1 MSLMLNWKTSY
12 PNKFLAFSTTHD
24 KKSMKN
30 LSSLIL
36 AILAISVLAVSTGCS
51 SAGKVGDEVQ
61 DYVSSLY
68 PGWTI
73 QGEPQIMDY
82 DSDGDG
88 YVSADVRI
96 KNPTTGEE
104 KMLALSCAKL
114 GSLDSGC
121 KARVGGMSQ
130 N

>member
-1 MSLMLNWKTSY
+1 
-12 PNKFLAFSTTHD
+12 
-24 KKSMKN
+24 MKN
-30 LSSLIL
+30 LNSLIL
-36 AILAISVLAVSTGCS
+36 VALAVLAISVLAVSVGCS
-51 SAGKVGDEVQ
+51 STEKAEDGVQ

-73 QGEPQIMDY
+73 EGSNIMDY

-104 KMLALSCAKL
+104 KMLALSCAKV
-114 GSLDSGC
+114 GSFNSGC
-121 KARVGGMSQ
+121 KARVGGLSQ

>member
-1 MSLMLNWKTSY
+1 
-12 PNKFLAFSTTHD
+12 
-24 KKSMKN
+24 MKN

-36 AILAISVLAVSTGCS
+36 VVLAISVLFVSAGCS
-51 SAGKVGDEVQ
+51 SAGKAENGVQ

-73 QGEPQIMDY
+73 QGFGIAAH

-96 KNPTTGEE
+96 KNPATGEE
-104 KMLALSCAKL
+104 KMLALSCSKV
-114 GSLDSGC
+114 GSFNSGC
-121 KARVGGMSQ
+121 KARVGGVIQ

>member
-1 MSLMLNWKTSY
+1 
-12 PNKFLAFSTTHD
+12 
-24 KKSMKN
+24 MKN

-36 AILAISVLAVSTGCS
+36 VVLAISVLFVSAGCS
-51 SAGKVGDEVQ
+51 SAGKAEEDVQ
-61 DYVSSLY
+61 NYVSSLY

-73 QGEPQIMDY
+73 QGEPQVMHY

-96 KNPTTGEE
+96 KNDSTGKE
-104 KMLALSCAKL
+104 KMLALSCTKL

-121 KARVGGMSQ
+121 KARVGDMSQ

>member
-1 MSLMLNWKTSY
+1 MSLILNWMTLQY
-12 PNKFLAFSTTHD
+12 PIKFLIFSTTYD

-30 LSSLIL
+30 LSSLIF

-51 SAGKVGDEVQ
+51 SAGKAEDGVQ

-73 QGEPQIMDY
+73 EGSNIMDY

-88 YVSADVRI
+88 YVSADV
-96 KNPTTGEE
+96 
-104 KMLALSCAKL
+104 
-114 GSLDSGC
+114 
-121 KARVGGMSQ
+121 
-130 N
+130 